1 MTNAEKLVLLLSS
14 SGEKGKKL
22 VLAESCTAGLIAN
35 LLAEVPG
42 ASKILWGSFVCY
54 TISAKNK
61 MLGISE
67 DSIEQYGAV
76 SKETACA
83 MAKGAL
89 EKSDADIAI
98 SITGLAGPQ
107 GDGSGV
113 PIGTIWIGIALKQE
127 IFAKKFNF
135 AGSRNEVRK
144 KSAETAIKELLAY
157 LQV

>member
-1 MTNAEKLVLLLSS
+1 MTDAEKLILFLSS
-14 SGEKGKKL
+14 SGEKEKKL
-22 VLAESCTAGLIAN
+22 ALAESCTAGLIAD
-35 LLAEVPG
+35 LLAQVPG

-54 TISAKNK
+54 TISAKIK

-67 DSIEQYGAV
+67 DLIKRYGAV

-83 MAKGAL
+83 MARGAL
-89 EKSDADIAI
+89 EKSEADIAI

-107 GDGSGV
+107 GDNSEV
-113 PIGTIWIGIALKQE
+113 PVGTIWIGIALKE
-127 IFAKKFNF
+127 EVFAKKFNF
-135 AGSRNEVRK
+135 AGSRNDVRK